1 MLAQP
6 FRHLIIN
13 LAVADRGI
21 WVDRFV
27 SVPFLIFAI
36 WQVVRRRRWELVL
49 LFVPTFFSLNFYPLI
64 KFNIPRHQTT
74 AMPGLALAL
83 VAVAA
88 ITCSRVMLLRT
99 GKPRLLPAQRYRQA
113 VPALLYRRPCGLAGV

>member
-21 WVDRFV
+21 WVDGFAYI
-27 SVPFLIFAI
+27 SVPFLIVAI

-64 KFNIPRHQTT
+64 RFNIPRYQTT
-74 AMPGLALAL
+74 AVLGLAIAL
-83 VAVAA
+83 GAVAA

-99 GKPRLLPAQRYRQA
+99 GKP
-113 VPALLYRRPCGLAGV
+113 